1 MKNNDSSDLLHS
13 IGLIIVLFG
22 AIGSIYMMFNVG
34 RNNSSLLLMT
44 LFFAWDIS
52 PFIALLL
59 IDKYSGRW
67 TLFTRKTI
75 YYLMILIPLFSVF
88 FYSGIWNPPG
98 TKPAFVFLVV
108 PLISWILIGLVIP
121 IANSMSQNEDS
132 FKNY

>member
-1 MKNNDSSDLLHS
+1 MKNNDSSDRLHS
-13 IGLIIVLFG
+13 LGLIIVLFG

-59 IDKYSGRW
+59 IERFSGSW
-67 TLFTRKTI
+67 TLITRKSI
-75 YYLMILIPLFSVF
+75 YYLMILIPLISVF
-88 FYSGIWNPPG
+88 FYSGIWSPPG

-108 PLISWILIGLVIP
+108 PLFSWILIGLVIP
-121 IANSMSQNEDS
+121 IANVMSQNEDS
-132 FKNY
+132 N